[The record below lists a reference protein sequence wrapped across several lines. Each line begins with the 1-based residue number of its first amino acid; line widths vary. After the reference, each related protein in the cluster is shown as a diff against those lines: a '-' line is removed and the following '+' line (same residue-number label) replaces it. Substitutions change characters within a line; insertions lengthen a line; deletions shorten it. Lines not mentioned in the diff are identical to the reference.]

1 MKRNGKNIITDQD
14 ITLTGKGFSGQT
26 LDSTLTNHEER
37 LDQIEGNVKW
47 IYRNGRV
54 GTGGGGSGSGSGSGS
69 WRAVITR
76 VDTGEVLKD
85 GTTLNLPSAG
95 KYTFSIQIYKGGSD
109 SFPVQISY
117 QSSKGAQTV
126 SDTLNA
132 NNSFLTIK
140 TLDLDVN
147 GTLTVRITNRSEPD
161 EAPLI
166 VSIPYITS
174 SYSFNLY
181 YVYADTKVPFNSTD
195 NTIFIS
201 DIRNRGLMA
210 ALEYSVAVGVQSA
223 SYTYTDWE
231 GRVITISGDDEKNI
245 KEKSSGIIY
254 LDLCENITEFLS
266 NDENAKYRQ
275 FLVDINLVLEG
286 KIDKESI
293 PQLSLKDNLIPSNLF
308 LRVTASGGT
317 IYDTQQ
323 SEYPESGQFIIG
335 TVVFQVTPFYG
346 AIVVGRTYNFSVF
359 LDDVQLGEDEGIR
372 VNTLSDQTL
381 QSIPI
386 PVSEAKEHKVEFTIV
401 EPASG
406 ASYTVDYWFVSR
418 EATSSFTYYPKR
430 SISTGTIDVSP
441 VTTDVFR
448 KLHTAINI
456 EGLTELSN
464 IQISSVL
471 DRPVVY
477 NFLSE
482 KQTQYN
488 DLDQMICLGIQYV
501 RSNDTS
507 IPIAKFS
514 IENGPAGDIYI
525 YQNKVTIS
533 TDTYDTGEING
544 NSCEIYLPM
553 SKTLSDSNTSDYH
566 LITIYK
572 RLEKKEGNNSW
583 KGVYIYIDGILEAAF
598 NAFVAAPHNKY
609 NSVSFYPGNYYI
621 NLIESSSFSHS
632 GNDAFESYLYDIDI
646 QGYYYAYKEIIL
658 GTQVDEATKQLYDNF
673 KTFTADSEN
682 FILTD
687 QTAIYNIARYSDA
700 PVLVMNFTDQGNGIN
715 GIKGYGKDCFK
726 EYMSTAYEENDEPER
741 ASITVEYS
749 PGRQEPVTIQKNG
762 LPASFLIEPQ
772 GSSTKSYRCKN
783 WEMYAP
789 SANDED
795 HVCIYTP
802 NFSES
807 DTKTFLPEESFTLK
821 ADVVDSSHTNNNA
834 VGDFVNDVC
843 TPFQAAINAQR
854 SASGGRSKYARYV
867 KNCLTGFPI
876 LVFLHTNYRSADGE
890 AELSVHNYYFLGIYN
905 FNLGRKSY
913 FNLGYKNTAALEDL
927 DIQEGFGIYELP
939 RNRNNI
945 LGDVMV
951 AEVQGNN
958 DYFDFSQYDT
968 SILFKKEEGNDLTYM
983 FGDFV
988 NGSNSEAITRTAIA
1002 NFVQKVSKAGGFIFD
1017 SIGKTFSYDTTNSYG
1032 YTEGYSAVDENGV
1045 PKNQVPNYR
1054 AQAVRTVVQS
1064 DNYYDF
1070 NVSPDSATVND
1081 LRDFV
1086 ITNEEDESREKG
1098 IDYASLCEYYT
1109 ICMAFGMVDSV
1120 EKNLNI
1126 KSWTSGREFYL
1137 AFYDMD
1143 TCLGVSNSGSKI
1155 SYFAFS
1161 DYWDWANSFDGENF
1175 TSTKIYRDFAPKG
1188 GGESE
1193 VGADS
1198 FYDVPSSYLFAIAKY
1213 AYFVLLANSTSSEQV
1228 SSISSH
1234 PNNLWALW
1242 RRTGGCLENAT
1253 SFINKY
1259 YRHHLANIPE
1269 VAFNYNYR
1277 YKYFVRSTGNGFDTI
1292 NFPKFYGRKIA
1303 YTETWLDNRLHILDA
1318 YFNINS
1324 INDLMTSRIM
1334 APMVTNS
1341 EAVDTNNQDIYVLH
1355 DIFSTNTVGSQY
1367 ANVSSSITAK
1377 AKSFA
1382 PLIIKTPNVT
1392 SRYMFPRD
1400 ENQECGFSVRTSGNQ
1415 TVLFGGSALWTELSS
1430 INPFITGT
1438 GSFSIDSD
1446 YFSVIT
1452 GTGGAACNSWTFNT
1466 PSLKSL
1472 SLTNTDLKTTLY
1484 SGNIV
1489 LDGVER
1495 YPNLRSVRI
1504 DGTAINLTV
1513 SNSNITTVSA
1523 LSMRT
1528 GSRLRI
1534 TNTPNISDIR
1544 VSGVI
1549 GDLSLPGWGT
1559 DIRIPYDGSTISSSS
1574 ITVQNT
1580 KYPGAAISIGNAP
1593 NLTTLVLAGFSK
1605 IVVYGC
1611 PKLTSIVINDVE
1623 DHENFGLRTIDVTM
1637 PSKSTTEEDNIQ
1649 SFTIGNIEN
1658 EVDLSSWDTLENVRL
1673 MNLYTVENIKL
1684 PDHDVNLLPSAFAGC
1699 EKLVYLG
1706 GEGKRVILSSD
1717 PGGYGISSDSNT
1729 FYNAYDFTMRKEEG
1743 GEMVDLYVSPD
1754 NTNLNGTFWIS
1765 APLRRGRIDFEAAK
1779 YFLQTSCRDASHVR
1793 SCVNLFRN
1801 QLVTYDRNTF
1811 AREYTQGICS
1821 LSLANL
1827 SGCTDIRYV
1836 FRGCPVDAI
1845 SRYMFTGLDVRTL
1858 NIPVT
1863 EDNYYSSIRSDN
1875 LEYVFDEGGLA
1886 IMSNRVIYT
1895 TTDFLEDI
1903 IEGIESLTLIDAT
1916 QSVRL
1921 CFIEPRSS
1929 GEYTVLGTLH
1939 VSDVFNPAG
1948 HSPLRLTDLSYIEF
1962 FEGHKL
1968 DMQNVFT
1975 ENWGV
1980 AGSGS
1985 SGLRLSYFMYYGTYR
2000 YYDSETTLDGL
2011 FKKIKLSSASFSL
2024 RDMGYYPGSVDME
2037 NFINWEGLR
2046 TCSNLFF
2053 SSSGAFS
2060 LGFKKHCSYE
2070 GFHNI
2075 WYNIIT
2081 NFDFTRGG
2089 SGGGIGSIFQDLSII
2104 EPNDIPRFTLIDD
2117 ETYPDLTS
2125 STARNISYLFAG
2137 LSHRRSLEDTTKVGI
2152 HFTSDFL
2159 KPLPN
2164 ITVAKYTFNNTKW
2177 ANPIPFNFFRKQT
2190 NITEKQVW
2198 VLKNGTKTPATLT
2211 TFDYRK
2217 ELEDITGCFAGV
2229 TTEENICYD
2238 PNASYNTGVTRM
2250 TVKDEEDIEYN
2261 EYYLT
2266 ESAITKQY
2274 INDPGYEDCFGFTC
2288 DSPSASIIFGED
2300 EWTNPVRST
2309 NSLRDGVFCA
2319 PDVFYGVADGGIIDD
2334 CFNVSSQARKT
2345 PVFSGALPKHLV
2357 KNLSTTT
2364 SLSNVFS
2371 GLNIWPIKFTEVDD
2385 PEETGLKQTYYYFV
2399 PEDFTDRANLA
2410 RTFNFKLLIPDKR
2423 VTTGGGKFER
2433 PHYYLLLNTSISGNL
2448 SSLDTSFP
2456 NGNDIKRTWAGNS
2469 EEEGSYL
2476 SIMGSPVF
2484 DSETGDFLAME
2495 TGIDYEKF
2503 YALKFDNII
2512 QPGLAAIMSGDFVRG
2527 GQGALL
2533 WNRTGHLASVNNFAI
2548 ILGMNGLSTNAM
2560 LELPARNN
2568 NFLSSTSNS
2577 EVSKS
2582 SIYNWA
2588 ELEQTIDEETGRPKY
2603 YPGIAFVD

>member
-26 LDSTLTNHEER
+26 LDSTLTDHEER

-54 GTGGGGSGSGSGSGS
+54 GTGSGGGSGSGSGSGS

-85 GTTLNLPSAG
+85 GTTLNLPSSG
-95 KYTFSIQIYKGGSD
+95 KYSFSIQVYKGGADTFS
-109 SFPVQISY
+109 VQLTY
-117 QSSKGAQTV
+117 QSSKGSQTINEA
-126 SDTLNA
+126 LNT
-132 NNSFLTIK
+132 NNSFFTLK
-140 TLDLDVN
+140 TLELDVN
-147 GTLTVRITNRSEPD
+147 GTLTIKISNRSEPD

-166 VSIPYITS
+166 FSIPYITS

-181 YVYADTKVPFNSTD
+181 YVYADTLMPFNSTD

-201 DIRNRGLMA
+201 DVRQRGIKA
-210 ALEYSVAVGVQSA
+210 ALEYSVAVGIQSA
-223 SYTYTDWE
+223 SYTYVDWE
-231 GRVITISGDDEKNI
+231 GKVVTVSSGENSI
-245 KEKSSGIIY
+245 KEKTSNVIY
-254 LDLCENITEFLS
+254 LDLCEDIYSFLS
-266 NDENAKYRQ
+266 DDNNAKYRQ
-275 FLVDINLVLEG
+275 FLVNINLVLEG
-286 KIDKESI
+286 KIEKEDI

-317 IYDTQQ
+317 IYDSPQ

-372 VNTLSDQTL
+372 ITTLTDQTL

-386 PVSEAKEHKVEFTIV
+386 PVSEAKEHKVEFIIV

-406 ASYTVDYWFVSR
+406 NSYTVDYWFKSK
-418 EATSSFTYYPKR
+418 EATSSFTYYPRR
-430 SISTGTIDVSP
+430 SISTGTVDVSP

-448 KLHTAINI
+448 KLHTATNI

-471 DRPVVY
+471 ENPVVY
-477 NFLSE
+477 NFLSA

-507 IPIAKFS
+507 LPIAKFS
-514 IENGPAGDIYI
+514 ISNGPAGDVYI
-525 YQNKVTIS
+525 YQNKVLIS
-533 TDTYDTGEING
+533 TDTYDSGEATG

-553 SKTLSDSNTSDYH
+553 SRTLSESNTSDYH

-572 RLEKKEGNNSW
+572 RLEKREGNNSW
-583 KGVYIYIDGILEAAF
+583 KGTYVYIDGVLEAAF
-598 NAFVAAPHNKY
+598 NAFTAAPHNKY
-609 NSVSFYPGNYYI
+609 ESVSFYPGNYYI
-621 NLIESSSFSHS
+621 NLIESSSFAHS
-632 GNDAFESYLYDIDI
+632 GNDAYESYLNDIDI

-658 GTQVDEATKQLYDNF
+658 GSQVDEATKQLYDNF
-673 KTFTADSEN
+673 KTFVADEEN

-687 QTAIYNIARYSDA
+687 QTAIYNIARYSEA
-700 PVLVMNFTDQGNGIN
+700 PVLLMNFTDQGNGIN
-715 GIKGYGKDCFK
+715 GIKGAGKDCFK

-741 ASITVEYS
+741 ASITIEYS

-762 LPASFLIEPQ
+762 IPASFYIEPQ
-772 GSSTKSYRCKN
+772 GSSTKSFRCKN

-789 SANDED
+789 VADDED

-807 DTKTFLPEESFTLK
+807 NTKTFLPEESFTLK
-821 ADVVDSSHTNNNA
+821 ADIVDSSHTNNNA
-834 VGDFVNDVC
+834 VGDFVNDVA
-843 TPFQAAINAQR
+843 TPFQAALNAQKTPT
-854 SASGGRSKYARYV
+854 GERSKYAGYI
-867 KNCLTGFPI
+867 KNCLTGFPV
-876 LVFLHTNYRSADGE
+876 LVFLHTNYKSAE
-890 AELSVHNYYFLGIYN
+890 SETELSVHNYYFLGIYN

-927 DIQEGFGIYELP
+927 NIQEGFGIYELP
-939 RNRNNI
+939 KSKNTI
-945 LGDVMV
+945 LTDVMV

-983 FGDFV
+983 WGDFV
-988 NGSNSEAITRTAIA
+988 NGSNSEAITRTAVA
-1002 NFVQKVSKAGGFIFD
+1002 NFVRKVSKAGGYIFD
-1017 SIGKTFSYDTTNSYG
+1017 SIGKNFSNDPSDRYG
-1032 YTEGYSAVDENGV
+1032 YTDGYSAVGLDGI

-1054 AQAVRTVVQS
+1054 AQAVRTVIQS
-1064 DNYYDF
+1064 DNFYDF
-1070 NVSPDSATVND
+1070 TVSPDSATIND
-1081 LRDFV
+1081 LRDFI

-1098 IDYASLCEYYT
+1098 IDYSSLCEYYT

-1126 KSWTSGREFYL
+1126 KSWTAGREFYL

-1161 DYWDWANSFDGENF
+1161 DYWDWANSFEGSNF
-1175 TSTKIYRDFAPKG
+1175 ISTKIYRDYSPKSG
-1188 GGESE
+1188 GNSE

-1242 RRTGGCLENAT
+1242 RRKGGCLENAS

-1259 YRHHLANIPE
+1259 YRHHLASIPE

-1324 INDLMTSRIM
+1324 INDLLTSRIM

-1341 EAVDTNNQDIYVLH
+1341 EAVDTNNLDIYVLH

-1367 ANVSSSITAK
+1367 ANVQSSISAK

-1400 ENQECGFSVRTSGNQ
+1400 ENQECGFNVRTSGNQ

-1472 SLTNTDLKTTLY
+1472 SLTNTDLKNALY
-1484 SGNIV
+1484 SGNII
-1489 LDGVER
+1489 LDGIER

-1504 DGTAINLTV
+1504 DGTSINLTV
-1513 SNSNITTVSA
+1513 SNSNITSVSA
-1523 LSMRT
+1523 LGMKT
-1528 GSRLRI
+1528 GSRLSI

-1544 VSGVI
+1544 VSGIV

-1559 DIRIPYDGSTISSSS
+1559 NIRIPYDSSSISSNN

-1580 KYPGAAISIGNAP
+1580 KYPGAAITISNAP
-1593 NLTTLVLAGFSK
+1593 NLTRLVLAGFSK
-1605 IVVYGC
+1605 ITVYGC

-1623 DHENFGLRTIDVTM
+1623 DHVNFGLRTIDITM
-1637 PSKSTTEEDNIQ
+1637 PSKSIEEEYNIE
-1649 SFTIGNIEN
+1649 SFTIGSVEN
-1658 EVDLSSWDTLENVRL
+1658 VIDLSSWDTLENVRFT
-1673 MNLYTVENIKL
+1673 NLYTVEKVIL
-1684 PDHDVNLLPSAFAGC
+1684 PDHDVNLLPNAFSGC
-1699 EKLVYLG
+1699 EELINIDG
-1706 GEGKRVILSSD
+1706 SGKRIILSSD

-1729 FYNAYDFTMRKEEG
+1729 FYNAYEFTMRKSN
-1743 GEMVDLYVSPD
+1743 GEMVDIYVSPD

-1765 APLRRGRIDFEAAK
+1765 ANLRRGRIDFDAAA
-1779 YFLQTSCRDASHVR
+1779 YFLQTSCRDASHVKT
-1793 SCVNLFRN
+1793 CANLFRN
-1801 QLVTYDRNTF
+1801 QIIAYTRNKF
-1811 AREYTQGICS
+1811 AEEYSRGMCS
-1821 LSLANL
+1821 LSLSNL

-1845 SRYMFTGLDVRTL
+1845 SRYMFTGLDVKSL
-1858 NIPVT
+1858 SIPVT
-1863 EDNYYSSIRSDN
+1863 EDSWYSVSRGDN
-1875 LEYVFDEGGLA
+1875 IEYVFDDSDLP

-1903 IEGIESLTLIDAT
+1903 IEDIESINLIDST
-1916 QSVRL
+1916 QSIRL

-1929 GEYTVLGTLH
+1929 GEYVVLNTLH
-1939 VSDVFNPAG
+1939 VSDVFNPG
-1948 HSPLRLTDLSYIEF
+1948 GKSPQRLYDLSYVEF

-1968 DMQNVFT
+1968 DMQGVFT
-1975 ENWGV
+1975 SNWGV
-1980 AGSGS
+1980 AAGSS
-1985 SGLRLSYFMYYGTYR
+1985 SGLRISYFMYYGTYR
-2000 YYDSETTLDGL
+2000 YFASNTTLDGL
-2011 FKKIKLSSASFSL
+2011 FKDIKLSSASFCL
-2024 RDMGYYPGSVDME
+2024 RDMNYYPGSVNME
-2037 NFINWEGLR
+2037 TFINWEGLR

-2060 LGFKKHCSYE
+2060 LGFRKHCSYS

-2081 NFDFTRGG
+2081 NFDFSRAG
-2089 SGGGIGSIFQDLSII
+2089 SGGGIGSVFQDLVIV
-2104 EPNDIPRFTLIDD
+2104 EADDIPRFTLIDD
-2117 ETYPDLTS
+2117 EEYPDLVS

-2137 LSHRRSLEDTTKVGI
+2137 INHRRSLDDTTRIGL

-2164 ITVAKYTFNNTKW
+2164 IVTAKYAFTNTKW
-2177 ANPIPFNFFRKQT
+2177 ANPVPFNFFRKQT
-2190 NITEKQVW
+2190 NVNTREVW
-2198 VLKNGTKTPATLT
+2198 VEKNGERVRATLT
-2211 TFDYRK
+2211 TFDYKK
-2217 ELEDITGCFAGV
+2217 ELEDITGCFSNV
-2229 TTEENICYD
+2229 TQEENICYD
-2238 PNASYNTGVTRM
+2238 PAASYNTGVTRK
-2250 TVKDEEDIEYN
+2250 TIVDGDGEEYT
-2261 EYYLT
+2261 EYYLSET
-2266 ESAITKQY
+2266 STSVQSL
-2274 INDPGYEDCFGFTC
+2274 NDYGYTDCFGFTC
-2288 DSPSASIIFGED
+2288 DNPSASVVFGED
-2300 EWTNPVRST
+2300 EWTNPVRSS
-2309 NSLRDGVFCA
+2309 NSLSSGVFCA
-2319 PDVFYGVADGGIIDD
+2319 PDVFYGVSDGGVIDE
-2334 CFNVSSQARKT
+2334 CFNVSTQARKT

-2357 KNLSTTT
+2357 KFLSTTT
-2364 SLSNVFS
+2364 SLANVFS
-2371 GLNIWPIKFTEVDD
+2371 GLNIWPIKFAEIDD
-2385 PEETGLKQTYYYFV
+2385 PNESGLKQTYYYFV
-2399 PEDFTDRANLA
+2399 PSDFTDRSNLG

-2423 VTTGGGKFER
+2423 VTKGGGVFER
-2433 PHYYLLLNTSISGNL
+2433 PHYYFLLNTSVSESI
-2448 SSLDTSFP
+2448 SSLDSSFP
-2456 NGNDIKRTWAGNS
+2456 TGSDIKRTWSGNS
-2469 EEEGSYL
+2469 EEEGSYV
-2476 SIMGSPVF
+2476 SIMGNPVY
-2484 DSETGDFLAME
+2484 SGTGEFLGME

-2503 YALKFDNII
+2503 YALKFDNIVL
-2512 QPGLAAIMSGDFVRG
+2512 PGLAAIMSGDLVKG
-2527 GQGALL
+2527 GQGAIL
-2533 WNRTGHLASVNNFAI
+2533 WNKSSHLASNSSFAV
-2548 ILGMNGLSTNAM
+2548 ILGINGLSTNAK
-2560 LELPARNN
+2560 LELPLTNG

-2577 EVSKS
+2577 EVTKS
-2582 SIYNWA
+2582 CIYNWD
-2588 ELEQTIDEETGRPKY
+2588 ELEQTIDPLTGRPKY
-2603 YPGIAFVD
+2603 YPGVVFVD